1 MSAPALVV
9 QNLHMRF
16 GGLEALRNVNLALS
30 RGERRA
36 IIGPNGAGKT
46 TLFNLISGTTRPSM
60 GRIYI
65 SGADVTALA
74 PHRRAGL
81 GLGRTFQTTNLFR
94 NLSVREN
101 VLLALHA
108 LSRNKLSML
117 RPVSSHAGLE
127 RRAHTLLEQWG
138 LLEAGGS
145 PVRSLSHGDQ
155 RQLELILALAGDPKL
170 LLMDEPTA
178 GLSPAETKR
187 VAEVVQSLD
196 QEITIL
202 LIEHDLEVAFSVAQ
216 RVTVLH
222 LGSVLLEGTPAEV
235 RKDPKVQEIYL
246 GR

>member
-1 MSAPALVV
+1 MS
-9 QNLHMRF
+9 F
-16 GGLEALRNVNLALS
+16 LALS
-30 RGERRA
+30 PGERHA

-46 TLFNLISGTTRPSM
+46 TLFNVISGTLRPSM
-60 GRIYI
+60 GSIHI

-74 PHRRAGL
+74 PHQRAGL
-81 GLGRTFQTTNLFR
+81 GLSRTFQTTNLFR

-108 LSRNKLSML
+108 LGRNRLSML
-117 RPVSSHAGLE
+117 RPISVHAGLE

-138 LLEAGGS
+138 LLEAADG
-145 PVRSLSHGDQ
+145 PAKSLSYGDQ

-187 VAEVVQSLD
+187 VTEVVQRLD
-196 QEITIL
+196 RRVTVL

-216 RVTVLH
+216 RITVSH
-222 LGSVLLEGTPAEV
+222 LSSVLLEGTPAEA

-246 GR
+246 GT